1 LLITHY
7 SLLSFAK
14 NGFMKDTALLIVL
27 SLILF
32 SGPSQSDPPS
42 VDQILKEAMQQA
54 TKEKKNIL
62 IIFHASWCG
71 WCRKM
76 DSSINDES
84 CRKFF
89 EGSYVIRHMVAYES
103 RDKKSLENPGV
114 YEFLSRY
121 NADELGLPSW
131 FIFDQNGNLLADS
144 QIRPPGA
151 NITTRGENIGCPTTG
166 KEVASFIEVLK
177 KTSHL
182 NALQQA
188 AIEKRFLK
196 NAD

>member
-1 LLITHY
+1 MKRTAMLMT
-7 SLLSFAK
+7 LSFV
-14 NGFMKDTALLIVL
+14 F
-27 SLILF
+27 F
-32 SGPSQSDPPS
+32 SAWSQQGPAS
-42 VDQILKEAMQQA
+42 VDQIMKEARQQA

-76 DSSINDES
+76 DSSVNDES

-89 EGSYVIRHMVAYES
+89 DDSYVIRHLVAYES
-103 RDKKSLENPGV
+103 KDKKSLENPGA
-114 YEFLSRY
+114 YAFLSKY
-121 NADELGLPSW
+121 NADDLGLPSW

-144 QIRPPGA
+144 QMRQRGA
-151 NITTRGENIGCPTTG
+151 SNTTQGENIGCPATP
-166 KEVASFIEVLK
+166 KEVAYFIDVLK

-182 NALQQA
+182 SVAQQA

-196 NAD
+196 NED